1 MKGGTLESQY
11 APAPAAATHTRATR
25 TRRSVLK
32 LFTALLVLAA
42 YARLFYVSTHHQEKR
57 QKNTEPQAS
66 ISRPQPLSR
75 LHSQTRHSHAH
86 TLHRVQQ
93 CTLTNLHANLSFLG
107 VSPIASADFLAR
119 RDALAR
125 ALHAEGVD
133 AFALE
138 PGYTFQYYGNVSQQ
152 DWEPW
157 EPEERPMLMLVQPV
171 RNASTGAIVAKTSFL
186 SPAFEEGRV
195 RMLGIPAAEG
205 QELDI
210 VTWEEHWNPY
220 ETLRR
225 SRLFAARESVTVMV
239 DEEMRDYI
247 VRGLAASGFETVG
260 LRGEVEAVRQ
270 IKTDA
275 EVELIRAVNTGTVEA
290 VRAMR
295 PCLVPGLIED
305 EVMEILDNSLLSIGF
320 SLFFDIVLFEEN
332 GALPHGGFVTGGK
345 VLKEDSVVLID
356 VGAHY
361 LGYSSDICRSF
372 FIPTWEERS
381 LWEKAISIM
390 TFSKPSSALTTTN
403 SDLYAE
409 KLKVWDIVLEAQTE
423 SAKMFKPNNSAAS
436 VDIAARTVISDAG
449 YGEMFT
455 HRVGHGIGIKAHE
468 SPYLNKGNHKVL
480 LKPGM
485 TFTSEPGIYM
495 LNKFG
500 VRHED
505 IYVVREE
512 GEAELLT
519 GKRAVSPWEP

>member
-1 MKGGTLESQY
+1 MS
-11 APAPAAATHTRATR
+11 
-25 TRRSVLK
+25 
-32 LFTALLVLAA
+32 
-42 YARLFYVSTHHQEKR
+42 
-57 QKNTEPQAS
+57 
-66 ISRPQPLSR
+66 
-75 LHSQTRHSHAH
+75 
-86 TLHRVQQ
+86 
-93 CTLTNLHANLSFLG
+93 
-107 VSPIASADFLAR
+107 
-119 RDALAR
+119 
-125 ALHAEGVD
+125 
-133 AFALE
+133 
-138 PGYTFQYYGNVSQQ
+138 YTFQYYGNISQQ

-157 EPEERPMLMLVQPV
+157 EPEERPMLMIVEPAHNLTTNTV
-171 RNASTGAIVAKTSFL
+171 VAKTSFL

-195 RMLGIPAAEG
+195 RMLGIPANG
-205 QELDI
+205 ELDI
-210 VTWEEHWNPY
+210 VPWEEHWNPY
-220 ETLRR
+220 RTLRE
-225 SRLFAARESVTVMV
+225 SRLFAGRENVTLMV

-247 VRGLAASGFETVG
+247 VRGLRSNGFETLG
-260 LRGEVEAVRQ
+260 LAGEVEAVRQ
-270 IKTDA
+270 IKTPA
-275 EVELIRAVNTGTVEA
+275 EIELLRAVNTGTVEA

-305 EVMEILDNSLLSIGF
+305 EVMEILDNSLLSVGF

-345 VLKEDSVVLID
+345 VLREDSVVLID

-372 FIPTWEERS
+372 FIPTWKGWS
-381 LWEKAISIM
+381 LWEKVMSIL
-390 TFSKPSSALTTTN
+390 TFSKPCSSSAKTDT
-403 SDLYAE
+403 DLYAE

-436 VDIAARTVISDAG
+436 VDIAARKVISDAG

-468 SPYLNKGNHKVL
+468 SPYLNKGNHEVL
-480 LKPGM
+480 LRPGM

-505 IYVVREE
+505 IYAVTED

>member
-1 MKGGTLESQY
+1 MKAGILMGQQPQPT
-11 APAPAAATHTRATR
+11 TRTTR
-25 TRRSVLK
+25 TRRSYLK
-32 LFTALLVLAA
+32 LFAALVIAA
-42 YARLFYVSTHHQEKR
+42 LYARLFY
-57 QKNTEPQAS
+57 
-66 ISRPQPLSR
+66 
-75 LHSQTRHSHAH
+75 TRHSHAH
-86 TLHRVQQ
+86 KVARVQK
-93 CTLTNLHANLSFLG
+93 CSISNLHADLSFLE
-107 VSPIASADFLAR
+107 VSPITTDEFIAR
-119 RDALAR
+119 RDNLAR

-133 AFALE
+133 AFVLE
-138 PGYTFQYYGNVSQQ
+138 PGYTFQYYGNISQQ

-157 EPEERPMLMLVQPV
+157 EPEERPMLMIVEPAH
-171 RNASTGAIVAKTSFL
+171 NSTTNTVVAKTSFL

-195 RMLGIPAAEG
+195 RMLGIPANG
-205 QELDI
+205 ELDI
-210 VTWEEHWNPY
+210 VPWEEHWNPY
-220 ETLRR
+220 RTLRE
-225 SRLFAARESVTVMV
+225 SRLFAGRENVTLMV

-247 VRGLAASGFETVG
+247 VRGLRSNGFETLG
-260 LRGEVEAVRQ
+260 LAGEVEAVRQ
-270 IKTDA
+270 IKTPA
-275 EVELIRAVNTGTVEA
+275 EIELLRAVNTGTVEA

-305 EVMEILDNSLLSIGF
+305 EVMEILDNSLLSVGF

-345 VLKEDSVVLID
+345 VLREDSVVLID

-372 FIPTWEERS
+372 FIPTWKGWS
-381 LWEKAISIM
+381 LWEKVMSIL
-390 TFSKPSSALTTTN
+390 TFSKPCSSSAKTDT
-403 SDLYAE
+403 DLYAE

-436 VDIAARTVISDAG
+436 VDIAARKVISDAG

-468 SPYLNKGNHKVL
+468 SPYLNKGNHEVL
-480 LKPGM
+480 LRPGM

-505 IYVVREE
+505 IYAVTED

>member
-1 MKGGTLESQY
+1 MKGGILDGYQ
-11 APAPAAATHTRATR
+11 PHPAAPRTTR
-25 TRRSVLK
+25 TRRSYLN
-32 LFTALLVLAA
+32 LFTALAVAA
-42 YARLFYVSTHHQEKR
+42 LYARLFY
-57 QKNTEPQAS
+57 
-66 ISRPQPLSR
+66 
-75 LHSQTRHSHAH
+75 TRHSHAH
-86 TLHRVQQ
+86 KVARVQK
-93 CTLTNLHANLSFLG
+93 CSISNLHADLSFLD
-107 VSPIASADFLAR
+107 VSPIAADEFIAR
-119 RDALAR
+119 RDNLAK

-133 AFALE
+133 AFVLE
-138 PGYTFQYYGNVSQQ
+138 PGYTFQYYGNISQQ

-157 EPEERPMLMLVQPV
+157 EPEERPMLMIVEPV
-171 RNASTGAIVAKTSFL
+171 RNSTTGAIVAKTSFL

-195 RMLGIPAAEG
+195 RMLGIPAAESADD
-205 QELDI
+205 LVI
-210 VTWEEHWNPY
+210 VPWEEHWNPY
-220 ETLRR
+220 RTLRE
-225 SRLFAARESVTVMV
+225 SHLFADRPGDVTLMV

-247 VRGLAASGFETVG
+247 VRGLRANGFETLG
-260 LRGEVEAVRQ
+260 LAGEVEAVRQ
-270 IKTDA
+270 IKTPA
-275 EVELIRAVNTGTVEA
+275 EIELLRAVNTGTVEA

-305 EVMEILDNSLLSIGF
+305 EVMEILDNSLLSVGF

-372 FIPTWEERS
+372 FIPTWKEWS
-381 LWEKAISIM
+381 LWEKAMSIV
-390 TFSKPSSALTTTN
+390 TFSKPCSSSVKTD

-423 SAKMFKPNNSAAS
+423 SSKMFKPNNSAAS
-436 VDIAARTVISDAG
+436 VDIAARKVISDAG

-468 SPYLNKGNHKVL
+468 SPYLNKGNHEVL
-480 LKPGM
+480 LRPGM

-505 IYVVREE
+505 IYAVTAD

>member
-1 MKGGTLESQY
+1 MMKGGILEEPH
-11 APAPAAATHTRATR
+11 ATAAATRTTR
-25 TRRSVLK
+25 TRRSYLK
-32 LFTALLVLAA
+32 LFTALFVAA
-42 YARLFYVSTHHQEKR
+42 VYARLFY
-57 QKNTEPQAS
+57 
-66 ISRPQPLSR
+66 
-75 LHSQTRHSHAH
+75 TRHSHAH
-86 TLHRVQQ
+86 TVRRVQK
-93 CTLTNLHANLSFLG
+93 CAISNLHANLSFLD
-107 VSPIASADFLAR
+107 VSPIAPAEFIAR
-119 RDALAR
+119 RDNLAR

-138 PGYTFQYYGNVSQQ
+138 PGYTFQYYGNISQQ

-157 EPEERPMLMLVQPV
+157 EPEERPMLMVVEPV
-171 RNASTGAIVAKTSFL
+171 VDGATGAVAAKTSFL

-195 RMLGIPAAEG
+195 RMLGIPARD
-205 QELDI
+205 ELDI

-220 ETLRR
+220 KTLRE
-225 SRLFAARESVTVMV
+225 SRLFAGRENVSIMV

-247 VRGLAASGFETVG
+247 VRGLQANGFETVG

-270 IKTDA
+270 IKTPA
-275 EVELIRAVNTGTVEA
+275 EIELIRAVNTGTVEA

-305 EVMEILDNSLLSIGF
+305 EVMGILDNSMLSIGF

-356 VGAHY
+356 VGGHY

-372 FIPTWEERS
+372 FIPTWKEWS

-390 TFSKPSSALTTTN
+390 TFSKPSSALTTTTN

-468 SPYLNKGNHKVL
+468 SPYLNKGNHEVL
-480 LKPGM
+480 LRPGM

>member
-1 MKGGTLESQY
+1 MKGGILEGQQ
-11 APAPAAATHTRATR
+11 PHTPRTTR
-25 TRRSVLK
+25 TRRSYLK
-32 LFTALLVLAA
+32 LFAALAIAVL
-42 YARLFYVSTHHQEKR
+42 YARLLY
-57 QKNTEPQAS
+57 
-66 ISRPQPLSR
+66 
-75 LHSQTRHSHAH
+75 TRHSHAH
-86 TLHRVQQ
+86 TVSRVQK
-93 CTLTNLHANLSFLG
+93 CAIRNLHANLSFLDAP
-107 VSPIASADFLAR
+107 PIASAEFIAR
-119 RDALAR
+119 RDNLAR

-138 PGYTFQYYGNVSQQ
+138 PGYTFQYYGNISQQ

-157 EPEERPMLMLVQPV
+157 EPEERPMLMVVQP
-171 RNASTGAIVAKTSFL
+171 AEDPSTGSVVAKTSFL

-195 RMLGIPAAEG
+195 RMLGIPATG
-205 QELDI
+205 ELDI

-220 ETLRR
+220 KTLRE
-225 SRLFAARESVTVMV
+225 SPLFAGRENVTIMV

-247 VRGLAASGFETVG
+247 VRGLDANGFKTVG
-260 LRGEVEAVRQ
+260 LAGEVEAVRQ
-270 IKTDA
+270 IKTPA
-275 EVELIRAVNTGTVEA
+275 EIELIRAVNTGTVEA

-305 EVMEILDNSLLSIGF
+305 EVTEILDNSMLSVGF

-372 FIPTWEERS
+372 FIPTWKEWS
-381 LWEKAISIM
+381 LWEKAMSIL
-390 TFSKPSSALTTTN
+390 TFSKPCSALKTN
-403 SDLYAE
+403 SELYAE

-468 SPYLNKGNHKVL
+468 SPYLNKGNHDVL
-480 LKPGM
+480 LRPGM

-505 IYVVREE
+505 IYAVRED

>member
-1 MKGGTLESQY
+1 MKGGILEGQQPHAT
-11 APAPAAATHTRATR
+11 APRTTR
-25 TRRSVLK
+25 TRRSYLK
-32 LFTALLVLAA
+32 LLTALFVAA
-42 YARLFYVSTHHQEKR
+42 LYARFFY
-57 QKNTEPQAS
+57 
-66 ISRPQPLSR
+66 
-75 LHSQTRHSHAH
+75 TRHSHAH
-86 TLHRVQQ
+86 KVARVQK
-93 CTLTNLHANLSFLG
+93 CSISNLHSDLSFLD
-107 VSPIASADFLAR
+107 VSPITADEFIAR
-119 RDALAR
+119 RDNLAR
-125 ALHAEGVD
+125 ALHADGVD
-133 AFALE
+133 AFVLE
-138 PGYTFQYYGNVSQQ
+138 PGYTFQYYGNISQQ

-157 EPEERPMLMLVQPV
+157 EPEERPMLMIVEPV
-171 RNASTGAIVAKTSFL
+171 HNSSTGTIVAKTSFL

-195 RMLGIPAAEG
+195 RMLGIPAKG
-205 QELDI
+205 ELDI

-220 ETLRR
+220 RTLRE
-225 SRLFAARESVTVMV
+225 SRLFAGRENVTLMV

-247 VRGLAASGFETVG
+247 VRGLQSNGFETLG
-260 LRGEVEAVRQ
+260 LAGEVEAVRQ
-270 IKTDA
+270 IKTPA
-275 EVELIRAVNTGTVEA
+275 EIELIRAVNTGTVEA

-305 EVMEILDNSLLSIGF
+305 EVMAILDNSLLSIGF

-372 FIPTWEERS
+372 FIPTWKERS
-381 LWEKAISIM
+381 LWEKAASIL
-390 TFSKPSSALTTTN
+390 TFSKPCSSSAKID

-436 VDIAARTVISDAG
+436 VDIAARKVISDAG

-468 SPYLNKGNHKVL
+468 SPYLNKGNHDVL
-480 LKPGM
+480 LRPGM

-505 IYVVREE
+505 IYAVTED